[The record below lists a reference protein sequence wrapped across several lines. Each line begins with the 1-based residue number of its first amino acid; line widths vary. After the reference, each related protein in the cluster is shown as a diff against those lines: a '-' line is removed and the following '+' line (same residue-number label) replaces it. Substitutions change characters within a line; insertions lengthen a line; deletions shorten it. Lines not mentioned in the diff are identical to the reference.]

1 MSALNVRLPESL
13 HQALREL
20 AEQEG
25 VSMNQLITQALA
37 EKIAALQTESYLQ
50 ERTKR
55 ASRNKFEAALQQVA
69 DIDPERDEDR
79 LD

>member
-20 AEQEG
+20 AKQEG

-37 EKIAALQTESYLQ
+37 EKITALQTETYLR
-50 ERTKR
+50 ERSQR
-55 ASRNKFEAALQQVA
+55 GSREKFEAALNHVA
-69 DIDPERDEDR
+69 DVEPEREEDQ
-79 LD
+79 L

>member
-13 HQALREL
+13 HRALREL
-20 AEQEG
+20 AKQEG

-37 EKIAALQTESYLQ
+37 EKIAALHTEEYLQ
-50 ERTKR
+50 QRGQRGSRT
-55 ASRNKFEAALQQVA
+55 AFEAALRNIPDVE
-69 DIDPERDEDR
+69 PELDEDR